1 MVVGWWPGHTHLA
14 AGHSSFLAASH
25 SGVASVRAEVTTLLA
40 VLGQPFRLYA
50 EQSYQLPRTHG
61 SFRLQPGQLDAQR
74 FRAIHRSLAKRR

>member
-1 MVVGWWPGHTHLA
+1 MGWWPGHTHLA

-50 EQSYQLPRTHG
+50 EQSYQLPPY
-61 SFRLQPGQLDAQR
+61 SWQLQASARAAGCPTLPGYPPL
-74 FRAIHRSLAKRR
+74 SG